1 MASRTYDKTQALR
14 DRAAKVMPLG
24 VGSNFR
30 YWGPTANPVL
40 VRGEGPYVW
49 DADGNRYI
57 DYRLG
62 FGPVILGHGHPAV
75 CDRVAEVIRQG
86 TIFAALTELE
96 TGVVERIVSLCP
108 GVELVRFAN
117 SGTEATMHTLR
128 VARAY
133 TGREKVIKFE
143 GQYHGMHDYALWSTA
158 SANPAALG
166 SRRNPIKYQ
175 QSSGI
180 PSCIRDLI
188 ITLPFNDFELLE
200 LALQREGHQVAAII
214 VEPILGN
221 SFGIGPRPGWLE
233 FLRQKCDEYG
243 IVLIFDEVKTGF
255 RVAVGGA
262 QQLFGV
268 QADLVTYAKS
278 LANGF
283 PLAAFG
289 GKRAVME
296 VVGRGVSHGGTY
308 CANAT
313 GTAAA
318 DATLKLLA
326 DGQILK
332 AVDAQ
337 GRKLQAGI
345 SDILTEAAIPYHI
358 KGPGTM
364 FGIMLTKD
372 EVWEFRDVRR
382 HNAALY
388 EAIAVELIARGVMP
402 DPDGRE
408 PWFLSAAHE
417 DAVIDETLTI
427 FAEAVDAVKESG
439 LIDAEP
445 PEDAGE

>member
-1 MASRTYDKTQALR
+1 MSSRTYDKTQAIR
-14 DRAAKVMPLG
+14 DRAARVMPLG

-30 YWGPTANPVL
+30 YWGPTANPV
-40 VRGEGPYVW
+40 VARGQGPYIW

-62 FGPVILGHGHPAV
+62 FGPMILGHAHPIV

-96 TGVVERIVSLCP
+96 TQVMERIVHLCP
-108 GVELVRFAN
+108 AVDLVRSAN
-117 SGTEATMHTLR
+117 SGTEATMHALR

-166 SRRNPIKYQ
+166 ARRNPIKYQ

-180 PSCIRDLI
+180 PACIRDLI

-200 LALQREGHQVAAII
+200 LALKREGHQVAAII

-221 SFGIGPRPGWLE
+221 SFSIGPKPGWLE

-278 LANGF
+278 VANGF
-283 PLAAFG
+283 PFAALG

-308 CANAT
+308 CANAS

-318 DATLKLLA
+318 DATLGLLA

-332 AVDAQ
+332 TIEAQ

-345 SDILTEAAIPYHI
+345 SEILTEAGIPYHI
-358 KGPGTM
+358 KGPGAM
-364 FGIMLTKD
+364 FGIMLMKD
-372 EVWEFRDVRR
+372 EAWEFRDVRL

-388 EAIAVELIARGVMP
+388 EAIAMELLARGVMP

-408 PWFLSAAHE
+408 PWFLSAAHD

-439 LIDAEP
+439 LIDVEP